1 VMRRL
6 RSGRGGFGSG
16 EEELIRADHG
26 LTEVLVVNPRAAD
39 GAEVELELEQRC
51 KLLIC
56 QERHCRTVR

>member
-1 VMRRL
+1 MMRRL

-26 LTEVLVVNPRAAD
+26 PTDVLVVNPRAAD
-39 GAEVELELEQRC
+39 GAEVELELDQRC

-56 QERHCRTVR
+56 

>member
-1 VMRRL
+1 VMRWL

-26 LTEVLVVNPRAAD
+26 LTEVLVVNPRVQK
-39 GAEVELELEQRC
+39 VELELEQRC
-51 KLLIC
+51 KVLIF